1 MSNNKSEGER
11 PINPYSP
18 PVEPLVR
25 VKEIGSKPVL
35 GPIIILVT
43 TLFFCGFLG
52 YLFLFSPPDR
62 RPVMAL
68 SVIVP
73 GLVGYG
79 WVLRNC
85 PRYNV
90 VAMVGVFGLLAVV
103 YLYFALQPFVNL
115 RPLRVLFTIM
125 ATPLLLGGGWTWFTF
140 RNGSE

>member
-1 MSNNKSEGER
+1 MDRLEDSHNE
-11 PINPYSP
+11 NPYAP
-18 PVEPLVR
+18 PVAPLVR
-25 VKEIGSKPVL
+25 VREIGSKPVL

-52 YLFLFSPPDR
+52 YLYLFSPPDR
-62 RPVMAL
+62 RPVMVL

-90 VAMVGVFGLLAVV
+90 VAMVGVFGLLALV

-125 ATPLLLGGGWTWFTF
+125 ATPLLFGGGWTWFTF
-140 RNGSE
+140 RKGSE

>member
-1 MSNNKSEGER
+1 MNRLEDSHND
-11 PINPYSP
+11 NPYASP
-18 PVEPLVR
+18 VAPLVR
-25 VKEIGSKPVL
+25 VEEIGSKPVL
-35 GPIIILVT
+35 GPIVIVVT

-73 GLVGYG
+73 GLVAYG

-85 PRYNV
+85 PRYNL
-90 VAMVGVFGLLAVV
+90 VAMVGVFGLLAFV
-103 YLYFALQPFVNL
+103 YLYFALQPFLNL

-125 ATPLLLGGGWTWFTF
+125 AAPVLLGGAWSWFKF